1 MAIVER
7 IIEALVEPITSI
19 SNSVGKISNDVRA
32 RTVNESSKDS
42 LQIYRKLS
50 KDYLELY
57 ELKNDESK
65 PNSIKL
71 KRLDLLED
79 CYNMAMNSSLI
90 RNSIYLEKFEKL
102 GLNIKYLRKTLE
114 RREES
119 KKYTKANYQERISN
133 LQQ

>member
-119 KKYTKANYQERISN
+119 KKYTKANYKERISN